1 MYLAIAKLLLSNS
14 SLKYSSNTNALAL
27 TTVLVSGNTYYAM
40 QTINGCSSST
50 PLAVVVTINL
60 ANANFDLVDLEY
72 YPNPVTDNLN
82 LLTNQKIDAV
92 TIYNLIGQEII
103 FITPNSTMS
112 QIDMSNFPQGTYIL
126 QIESDGKHKTI
137 KIIKK

>member
-1 MYLAIAKLLLSNS
+1 MYNPTRKIS
-14 SLKYSSNTNALAL
+14 AL

>member
-1 MYLAIAKLLLSNS
+1 M
-14 SLKYSSNTNALAL
+14 SNTNALAL
-27 TTVLVSGNTYYAM
+27 TTVLISGNTYYAM

-92 TIYNLIGQEII
+92 TIYNLVGQEIML
-103 FITPNSTMS
+103 ITPNSTS
-112 QIDMSNFPQGTYIL
+112 AQIEMSNLPQGIYLLKI
-126 QIESDGKHKTI
+126 DVKDKH
-137 KIIKK
+137 KIIKVMKK

>member
-1 MYLAIAKLLLSNS
+1 V
-14 SLKYSSNTNALAL
+14 SNTNALAL
-27 TTVLVSGNTYYAM
+27 TTVLISGNTYYAM

-92 TIYNLIGQEII
+92 TIYNLVGQEIML
-103 FITPNSTMS
+103 ITPNSTSAQIEMS
-112 QIDMSNFPQGTYIL
+112 NLPQGIYLLQIDAK
-126 QIESDGKHKTI
+126 DKH
-137 KIIKK
+137 KIIKVMKK

>member
-1 MYLAIAKLLLSNS
+1 V
-14 SLKYSSNTNALAL
+14 SNTNALAL
-27 TTVLVSGNTYYAM
+27 TTVLISGNTYYAM

-92 TIYNLIGQEII
+92 TIYNLVGQEIML
-103 FITPNSTMS
+103 ITPNSTS
-112 QIDMSNFPQGTYIL
+112 AQIEMSNLPQGIYLLKI
-126 QIESDGKHKTI
+126 DVKDKH
-137 KIIKK
+137 KIIKVIKK

>member
-1 MYLAIAKLLLSNS
+1 
-14 SLKYSSNTNALAL
+14 
-27 TTVLVSGNTYYAM
+27 M

-60 ANANFDLVDLEY
+60 ANAYFDLVDLEY

>member
-1 MYLAIAKLLLSNS
+1 M
-14 SLKYSSNTNALAL
+14 SNTNALAL
-27 TTVLVSGNTYYAM
+27 TTVLISGNTYYAM

-92 TIYNLIGQEII
+92 TIYNLVGQEIML
-103 FITPNSTMS
+103 ITPNSTS
-112 QIDMSNFPQGTYIL
+112 AQIEMSNLPQGIYLLKI
-126 QIESDGKHKTI
+126 DVKDKH
-137 KIIKK
+137 KIIKVIKK